1 MKKQLYIDNMKSY
14 LKQLNATNEQSTI
27 ILNIYTSY
35 LDSFYKRVEDY
46 DKVDA
51 YSNIN
56 IFNNKFKQ
64 NISDL
69 MFYSK
74 KDEEILNFIQ
84 KNKNDLCTLSLNEEQ
99 DLVNL
104 RKSILNN
111 TYNREIYCLT
121 KCFEYKKF
129 QLELYALANILG
141 MKIYEE
147 DKKLSSII
155 EYKDSI
161 LENKFPDLF
170 NTIKNIESK

>member
-56 IFNNKFKQ
+56 LFNNKFKQ
-64 NISDL
+64 KISDL

-84 KNKNDLCTLSLNEEQ
+84 
-99 DLVNL
+99 
-104 RKSILNN
+104 IL
-111 TYNREIYCLT
+111 
-121 KCFEYKKF
+121 
-129 QLELYALANILG
+129 
-141 MKIYEE
+141 
-147 DKKLSSII
+147 
-155 EYKDSI
+155 
-161 LENKFPDLF
+161 LF
-170 NTIKNIESK
+170 I

>member
-56 IFNNKFKQ
+56 Q

-84 KNKNDLCTLSLNEEQ
+84 KNKNDLYTLSLNEEQ

-104 RKSILNN
+104 KKSILNN

-129 QLELYALANILG
+129 QLELYALANMLG

-147 DKKLSSII
+147 DKKLSPII

-170 NTIKNIESK
+170 NAIKNIESK

>member
-56 IFNNKFKQ
+56 LFNNKFKQ

-74 KDEEILNFIQ
+74 KDEEVLNFIQ
-84 KNKNDLCTLSLNEEQ
+84 KNKNDLYTLSLNEEQ

-104 RKSILNN
+104 
-111 TYNREIYCLT
+111 
-121 KCFEYKKF
+121 KKVF
-129 QLELYALANILG
+129 
-141 MKIYEE
+141 
-147 DKKLSSII
+147 
-155 EYKDSI
+155 
-161 LENKFPDLF
+161 
-170 NTIKNIESK
+170 

>member
-56 IFNNKFKQ
+56 LFNNKFKQ

-74 KDEEILNFIQ
+74 KDEEVLNFIQ
-84 KNKNDLCTLSLNEEQ
+84 KNKNDLYTLSLNEEQ

-104 RKSILNN
+104 
-111 TYNREIYCLT
+111 
-121 KCFEYKKF
+121 KK
-129 QLELYALANILG
+129 
-141 MKIYEE
+141 
-147 DKKLSSII
+147 
-155 EYKDSI
+155 
-161 LENKFPDLF
+161 
-170 NTIKNIESK
+170 

>member
-1 MKKQLYIDNMKSY
+1 MEKETYINNMNKF
-14 LKQLNATNEQSTI
+14 LKELNATNEQSTI

-56 IFNNKFKQ
+56 LFNNKFKQ

-84 KNKNDLCTLSLNEEQ
+84 
-99 DLVNL
+99 
-104 RKSILNN
+104 IL
-111 TYNREIYCLT
+111 
-121 KCFEYKKF
+121 
-129 QLELYALANILG
+129 
-141 MKIYEE
+141 
-147 DKKLSSII
+147 
-155 EYKDSI
+155 
-161 LENKFPDLF
+161 LF
-170 NTIKNIESK
+170 M

>member
-84 KNKNDLCTLSLNEEQ
+84 KNKNDLYTLSLNEEQ

-104 RKSILNN
+104 
-111 TYNREIYCLT
+111 
-121 KCFEYKKF
+121 KKVF
-129 QLELYALANILG
+129 
-141 MKIYEE
+141 
-147 DKKLSSII
+147 
-155 EYKDSI
+155 
-161 LENKFPDLF
+161 
-170 NTIKNIESK
+170 